1 MTGELKP
8 KASGM
13 SLVPPE
19 APGALK
25 RSRQVKVTLNAAE
38 LEFLDRVV
46 AQMGSDRSSVFR
58 HLLRMAAGGAFA
70 GSDETSVSEG
80 EAGVSCLDSPL
91 VRDRDRDPRSPG
103 GVKMFEP
110 RTFDEIP
117 VAIQALREEKIVLLN
132 LTMVTPDQAQRSV
145 DFVAG
150 GTFALDGH
158 QERVGESIFLF
169 APSCVPVEVVAAASV
184 AAGKQQVRASTPPLL
199 AETPFEDSGGMEM
212 PVSDTE
218 IHRNDLE
225 ADEPDLSVVAKGIAA
240 DLGSED
246 IA

>member
-1 MTGELKP
+1 MTGELNP
-8 KASGM
+8 QASGM
-13 SLVPPE
+13 PLIPAE
-19 APGALK
+19 LPGALK

-58 HLLRMAAGGAFA
+58 HLLRMAAGGTFS
-70 GSDETSVSEG
+70 GSDETSMSER
-80 EAGVSCLDSPL
+80 ETGVSRLDSPL
-91 VRDRDRDPRSPG
+91 VRDREPRSPG

-110 RTFDEIP
+110 RAFDEIP
-117 VAIQALREEKIVLLN
+117 SAIQALREEKIVLLN
-132 LTMVTPDQAQRSV
+132 LAMVNSDQAQRAV

-169 APSCVPVEVVAAASV
+169 APSCVPVEAVAAASV
-184 AAGKQQVRASTPPLL
+184 AAGKQHVKGSTPPLL
-199 AETPFEDSGGMEM
+199 AETPFEDPGGMDM

-225 ADEPDLSVVAKGIAA
+225 ADEHDLSVVAKSIAD

>member
-13 SLVPPE
+13 SLVPAE

-80 EAGVSCLDSPL
+80 EAGVYRLDSPL
-91 VRDRDRDPRSPG
+91 IRDKEPRSPG

-169 APSCVPVEVVAAASV
+169 APSCVPVEAVAAASV
-184 AAGKQQVRASTPPLL
+184 AAGKQQVKASTPPLL
-199 AETPFEDSGGMEM
+199 AETPFEDPGGMEM

-225 ADEPDLSVVAKGIAA
+225 ADEPDLSVVAESIAD
-240 DLGSED
+240 DLGSEY

>member
-1 MTGELKP
+1 MTGELKRQ
-8 KASGM
+8 ASAVP
-13 SLVPPE
+13 LVPVE
-19 APGALK
+19 SAGGLK
-25 RSRQVKVTLNAAE
+25 RSHQVKVTLNAAE

-58 HLLRMAAGGAFA
+58 HLLRLAAGGAFSGA
-70 GSDETSVSEG
+70 DESSLSDG
-80 EAGVSCLDSPL
+80 EAGVSGLESPL
-91 VRDRDRDPRSPG
+91 ARERDQRLLG

-110 RTFDEIP
+110 RAFDEIP

-169 APSCVPVEVVAAASV
+169 APSCVPVEAVAAASV
-184 AAGKQQVRASTPPLL
+184 AAGKQQVKGSTPPLL
-199 AETPFEDSGGMEM
+199 AETPFEEPAPMDGA
-212 PVSDTE
+212 VSEAD
-218 IHRNDLE
+218 IPQDDLE
-225 ADEPDLSVVAKGIAA
+225 PDAAELSVDAQSVA
-240 DLGSED
+240 DDSRPED
-246 IA
+246 IS

>member
-8 KASGM
+8 QASGM
-13 SLVPPE
+13 SLVPAE

-25 RSRQVKVTLNAAE
+25 RSRQVKVTLNADE

-70 GSDETSVSEG
+70 GSDKTSVTDNET
-80 EAGVSCLDSPL
+80 GVARLDSPL
-91 VRDRDRDPRSPG
+91 VRDRDQRSPG

-110 RTFDEIP
+110 RAFDEIP

-169 APSCVPVEVVAAASV
+169 APSCVPVEAVAAASV
-184 AAGKQQVRASTPPLL
+184 AAGKQQVKGSTPPLL
-199 AETPFEDSGGMEM
+199 AETPFEDPGEIEM
-212 PVSDTE
+212 PTSDTE
-218 IHRNDLE
+218 IHQNELE
-225 ADEPDLSVVAKGIAA
+225 AEESDLSEVDKSIAA

>member
-1 MTGELKP
+1 MTGELNP
-8 KASGM
+8 QASVM
-13 SLVPPE
+13 PLIPTE
-19 APGALK
+19 LPGALK

-58 HLLRMAAGGAFA
+58 HLLRMAAGGAFS
-70 GSDETSVSEG
+70 GSDETSMSER
-80 EAGVSCLDSPL
+80 ETGVSCLDSPL
-91 VRDRDRDPRSPG
+91 VRDREPRSPG

-117 VAIQALREEKIVLLN
+117 SAIQALREEKIVLLN
-132 LTMVTPDQAQRSV
+132 LTMVNSDQAQRAV

-158 QERVGESIFLF
+158 QERVGEAIFLF
-169 APSCVPVEVVAAASV
+169 APSCVPVEAVAAASV
-184 AAGKQQVRASTPPLL
+184 AAGKQHVKGSTPPLL
-199 AETPFEDSGGMEM
+199 AETPFEDPGGMDM

-225 ADEPDLSVVAKGIAA
+225 AHEPDLSVVAKSIAD